1 MDLGKIIVS
10 IIIVVLAALLL
21 ADGVIAF
28 SPSLDWEPL
37 LSIPAFKLLV
47 GIIGFILGASYML
60 ESRK

>member
-1 MDLGKIIVS
+1 MDLGKIIEG
-10 IIIVVLAALLL
+10 IIIILLAALLL

-37 LSIPAFKLLV
+37 FSLPAFKLLV
-47 GIIGFILGASYML
+47 GIIGLVLGASYML